1 MTAIGFLYRHGYFTQ
16 LLSVDGQ
23 QIASYE
29 PQNFNT
35 LPITQVKD
43 EDDNPLIVE
52 VPFPYRTVH
61 AYLWRVD
68 VGRVK
73 LYLLDTDN
81 DMNNEQ
87 DRSIT
92 HQLYGGD
99 WENRLKQEIMLGIGG
114 MLALKKLGIKKDVY
128 HCNEGHAALI
138 NVQRLVDYV
147 AEGLS
152 FQQALE
158 VVRSSSLYTVHTPVH
173 GHDSFSE
180 DLFIKYM
187 NAYPAKLGIS
197 WDNLIDLGRENPGD
211 KNENSP

>member
-1 MTAIGFLYRHGYFTQ
+1 M
-16 LLSVDGQ
+16 
-23 QIASYE
+23 
-29 PQNFNT
+29 
-35 LPITQVKD
+35 
-43 EDDNPLIVE
+43 E

-114 MLALKKLGIKKDVY
+114 MLALKIRY
-128 HCNEGHAALI
+128 QERC
-138 NVQRLVDYV
+138 
-147 AEGLS
+147 
-152 FQQALE
+152 
-158 VVRSSSLYTVHTPVH
+158 
-173 GHDSFSE
+173 
-180 DLFIKYM
+180 
-187 NAYPAKLGIS
+187 IS
-197 WDNLIDLGRENPGD
+197 P
-211 KNENSP
+211 